1 MGFFVVA
8 TIFISCT
15 YDANVIILVRMVGR
29 DWIRR
34 QTKTTYCFCLLAI
47 KADSRGFTNELT
59 QDVHGAQRENQESLI
74 YFMCPHTLWL
84 RGGVVP
90 GRKLPDVMVLSHK
103 QPLSGKV

>member
-59 QDVHGAQRENQESLI
+59 QDVHGAQRENQVRAQGQGINLFHVSSH
-74 YFMCPHTLWL
+74 FVVKR
-84 RGGVVP
+84 RGGAW
-90 GRKLPDVMVLSHK
+90 KEAA
-103 QPLSGKV
+103 